1 SVRIS
6 KRIAFGSSP
15 SETSRATRCATL
27 WTMAIAGC
35 ASEIRRA
42 TSASSFGS
50 GRPFASTMARP
61 IVSSARR
68 ASFEAPLVRSSA
80 IPRIASS
87 TGAGSMLHPLVVPRQ
102 AGDAHADPPLEE
114 IPRVAFRGA
123 ATHVVQLAQDPF
135 LADRRELVPD
145 HASPCRVRGHHGLDG
160 RLRLRVW
167 AIVAEDKGSWL
178 QREDSS

>member
-1 SVRIS
+1 
-6 KRIAFGSSP
+6 GP
-15 SETSRATRCATL
+15 SETGRATRWAAL

-35 ASEIRRA
+35 ASEICRA

-68 ASFEAPLVRSSA
+68 ESFEAPLVRSSA

-102 AGDAHADPPLEE
+102 AGDAHAEPPLEE
-114 IPRVAFRGA
+114 IPRVSLCRA
-123 ATHVVQLAQDPF
+123 ATHVVQLAHDALF
-135 LADRRELVPD
+135 ADRSELLSD
-145 HASPCRVRGHHGLDG
+145 HASPSRIRDHHRLD
-160 RLRLRVW
+160 L
-167 AIVAEDKGSWL
+167 
-178 QREDSS
+178 